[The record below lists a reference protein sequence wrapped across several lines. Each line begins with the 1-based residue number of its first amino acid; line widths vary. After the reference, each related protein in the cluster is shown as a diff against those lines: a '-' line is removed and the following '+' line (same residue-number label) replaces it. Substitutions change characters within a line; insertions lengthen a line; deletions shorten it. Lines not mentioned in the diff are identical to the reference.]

1 MKHKIKYLDG
11 RRLKRSVIAGCNHVI
26 NRKDHLNTINV
37 FPVPDGDTGT
47 NMASTLK
54 NIAETVETTDERSIE
69 SMAVVL
75 ADSAL
80 MGARG
85 NSGVIM
91 AQFFQGMNEGLR
103 GLHRATTQNF
113 SDAVQMAMKGAWS
126 AMSKPVEGT
135 ILSVIRDWSRSVEM
149 NAARTEDFSELF
161 RNSLTDAKESLANTP
176 KQMEILARAGVVDA
190 GAEGF
195 VALLEGVSDYI
206 EYGRITDIKRTG
218 LSEEDNGALPT
229 LDEHAEDDI
238 TFQFCTECLLTGD
251 HLDREA
257 IRSTLTNMGDSLI
270 VAGSNKKVKIHIH
283 SDTPEDVF
291 EALADYGKVVSTK
304 IDDMRQQ
311 FLNAHSDRKQ
321 EIAIAVDSC
330 CDLPLEYIRRHH
342 IHVIPLNVHFGDDVY
357 IDRLTLTPRKFY
369 DKLQSS
375 KDHPKSSQ
383 PTPQKFKESYERLL
397 SIYPK
402 VVSLHLSSKLS
413 GTHQGAAAIAR
424 MVAPDKIATFDSLT
438 VSVGIGLMVR
448 EIQPMIE
455 ANRSMEDI
463 LAHLDY
469 CRRTMKVFISVQTMD
484 YLIKGGRVSKARG
497 WLAKA
502 LNIRPVLAIED
513 GAVVPIDKVFGHS
526 NALRRVVELVRQT
539 ASGKPKPRFGIA
551 HANAIGIAEWYANAL
566 SKYFEVD
573 RGDMLITDVSTV
585 IATHAGPGTAAVA
598 VLTDPPPGA

>member
-11 RRLKRSVIAGCNHVI
+11 LRLKRSVIAGCNHVI
-26 NRKDHLNTINV
+26 NRKDHLNNINV

-54 NIAETVETTDERSIE
+54 NIADTVEATEERSIE
-69 SMAVVL
+69 SMAVIL

-103 GLHRATTQNF
+103 GLHRATTQDF
-113 SDAVQMAMKGAWS
+113 SDAVQVAMKGAWS

-149 NAARTEDFSELF
+149 NAARTEDFSQLF
-161 RNSLTDAKESLANTP
+161 RDSLTDAQQSLANTP
-176 KQMEILARAGVVDA
+176 KQMEMLAKAGVVDA

-195 VALLEGVSDYI
+195 VALLEGVSNYM
-206 EYGRITDIKRTG
+206 EFGRISDIKQKG
-218 LSEEDNGALPT
+218 LSEIDDEGTLPT
-229 LDEHAEDDI
+229 LDEHAEEDI
-238 TFQFCTECLLTGD
+238 TFQFCTECLMTGD
-251 HLDREA
+251 QLDREV
-257 IRSTLTNMGDSLI
+257 IRASLAGMGDSLI
-270 VAGSNKKVKIHIH
+270 VAGSSKKVKIHIH

-291 EALADYGKVVSTK
+291 DVLADYGKVVSTK

-311 FLNAHSDRKQ
+311 FLNAHSEKKQ
-321 EIAIAVDSC
+321 EVAVAVDSC

-342 IHVIPLNVHFGDDVY
+342 IHVIPLNVHFGDDVF
-357 IDRLTLTPRKFY
+357 IDRLTLTPKKFY
-369 DKLQSS
+369 EKLQTLP
-375 KDHPKSSQ
+375 DHPKSSQ

-413 GTHQGAAAIAR
+413 GTHQGAATIAR
-424 MVAPDKIATFDSLT
+424 MVAADRIFTFDSLSA
-438 VSVGIGLMVR
+438 SVGIGLMVR
-448 EIQPMIE
+448 EIEPMIA
-455 ANRSMEDI
+455 ANEPI
-463 LAHLDY
+463 EKIIGHLEY
-469 CRRTMKVFISVQTMD
+469 CQKAMKVFISVQTMD
-484 YLIKGGRVSKARG
+484 YLMKGGRVSKARG

-502 LNIRPVLAIED
+502 LNIRPILAIED
-513 GAVVPIDKVFGHS
+513 GAVVPIGKVFGHS
-526 NALRRVVELVRQT
+526 NALRRVVELVRDH

-551 HANAIGIAEWYANAL
+551 HANAIGIADWYAREL
-566 SKYFEVD
+566 SKYFELD
-573 RGDMLITDVSTV
+573 RNDILITDVSTV
-585 IATHAGPGTAAVA
+585 IATHAGPGAAAVA
-598 VLTDPPPGA
+598 VLTD